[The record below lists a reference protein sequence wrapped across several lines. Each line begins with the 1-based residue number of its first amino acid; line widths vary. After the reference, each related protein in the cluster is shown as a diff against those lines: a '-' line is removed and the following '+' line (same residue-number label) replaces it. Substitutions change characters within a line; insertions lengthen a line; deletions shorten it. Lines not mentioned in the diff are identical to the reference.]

1 MGRKED
7 SYTAILGLRP
17 FFFHCSKVLL
27 FIPMMKHRYQ
37 RYGKQSY
44 SADNSI
50 YDTYL
55 LPTSEIKIQQI
66 PS

>member
-1 MGRKED
+1 
-7 SYTAILGLRP
+7 
-17 FFFHCSKVLL
+17 
-27 FIPMMKHRYQ
+27 MMKHRYQ

-55 LPTSEIKIQQI
+55 LPASEIKIQQI